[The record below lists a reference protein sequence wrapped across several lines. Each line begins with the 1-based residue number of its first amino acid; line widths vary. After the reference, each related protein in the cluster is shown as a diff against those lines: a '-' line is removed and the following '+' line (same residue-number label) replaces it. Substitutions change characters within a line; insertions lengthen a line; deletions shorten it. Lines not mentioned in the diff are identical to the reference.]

1 MSPFFGKKAPR
12 YNSML
17 VNGKD
22 YMMIIVGLMIYSV
35 GFTSCILPHK
45 IVIGGL
51 SGVGTLVYFATDGMI
66 PVAVTS
72 YACNL
77 MLLACAYKLV
87 GRTFV
92 LRTIFGVTVS
102 AIGIG
107 CTEGFF
113 MGLGHPL
120 IPDRVVSVAL
130 GGICCGIGIGT
141 AFIHNGSTGGTDIV
155 AAMVSKFSNV
165 SIGRTMIVVDFCI
178 ISCSIFLPFEG
189 TLEQRI
195 EARIP
200 TIVYGIMVTF
210 IASYVTD
217 QLINGNRRA
226 TQFMIFSPKWKEIA
240 DRILADA
247 HRGVTVMDGKG
258 WYTKH
263 DQKVLIVYC
272 RKIESVTIF
281 RIIKSIDE
289 DAFVTQ
295 GAVNGVYGKGFDH
308 VKIKMKKTAANADIP
323 ANGDASSSSPIRSI
337 RRSSDEE

>member
-1 MSPFFGKKAPR
+1 MSPLFGKKAPR

-200 TIVYGIMVTF
+200 TIGYGIMVTF
-210 IASYVTD
+210 IASYLTD

-308 VKIKMKKTAANADIP
+308 VKIKMKKTAPHVAIP
-323 ANGDASSSSPIRSI
+323 ANNDASSSSPTRSI
-337 RRSSDEE
+337 RRSSAEE